1 MKELVKKI
9 LMFKFNEIPPEI
21 EILIRAYELDIR
33 RLSNEER
40 LEELIILKTC
50 HEQTFYDISK
60 FLEQYGISFKR
71 YYVESEDNENL
82 IGINCD
88 FITPRIR
95 KLFNTEILPIANYEN
110 KKVHK
115 NNALNTWSKKNAGE
129 N

>member
-60 FLEQYGISFKR
+60 FLENYGISFKR
-71 YYVESEDNENL
+71 HHIETEDNEKL
-82 IGINCD
+82 IGINFD
-88 FITPRIR
+88 FISPRI
-95 KLFNTEILPIANYEN
+95 KKIFKKEVIPVANYEL
-110 KKVHK
+110 KKIHQ
-115 NNALNTWSKKNAGE
+115 NN
-129 N
+129 